1 MNRRLLVA
9 CLVLLAAAATGCS
22 SWPVIARARSAL
34 GLGGGGPAF
43 TEEDLRSDL
52 ALYAARFRATVVAA
66 ADQISQESTDV
77 EIRRRALLWKIRM
90 VPLADQAAFITDPE
104 FSYLAIFTVATAQHE
119 YLVHGVGQDLFGPQQ
134 PVAVAASEE
143 LLEAAARIGTRFLP
157 EAQRLRLE
165 EQVRRVAQ
173 EHPIR
178 GVFVPETVQGVVSA
192 IEPGGSFDWVINFP
206 LAPFRALQGV
216 DSGAQ
221 AIRDF
226 NVTAQRFGQV
236 VADMPQSMRWHAELL
251 AFELEQRPTVSS
263 ARASLEELA
272 ASSTTFSRSIE
283 ALPQS
288 LREQASALIQQVES
302 SQGELRKTLA
312 EARGLIGDASGSGAT
327 LQPLADSLE
336 RTAAQVQQAGVAW
349 AAVVEELRNASP
361 APSGGEMR
369 PFDVLEYE
377 RTAVQITS
385 AAEELRGLLA
395 DLHGLDPVLDRVE
408 GGGRALVNLAAWRLF
423 ELLLVFFTLLFL
435 YRRVEARL
443 VARRDSGAE
452 SR

>member
-1 MNRRLLVA
+1 
-9 CLVLLAAAATGCS
+9 
-22 SWPVIARARSAL
+22 
-34 GLGGGGPAF
+34 
-43 TEEDLRSDL
+43 
-52 ALYAARFRATVVAA
+52 
-66 ADQISQESTDV
+66 
-77 EIRRRALLWKIRM
+77 
-90 VPLADQAAFITDPE
+90 
-104 FSYLAIFTVATAQHE
+104 
-119 YLVHGVGQDLFGPQQ
+119 
-134 PVAVAASEE
+134 
-143 LLEAAARIGTRFLP
+143 
-157 EAQRLRLE
+157 
-165 EQVRRVAQ
+165 
-173 EHPIR
+173 
-178 GVFVPETVQGVVSA
+178 
-192 IEPGGSFDWVINFP
+192 
-206 LAPFRALQGV
+206 V

-226 NVTAQRFGQV
+226 NVTAQRFGQIV
-236 VADMPQSMRWHAELL
+236 GDMPGRMRWEAELL

-272 ASSTTFSRSIE
+272 ASSATFSRAIE

-336 RTAAQVQQAGVAW
+336 RTAAQVQQAGLAW
-349 AAVVEELRNASP
+349 TALVEELRKTSAS
-361 APSGGEMR
+361 ASGRETR

-377 RTAVQITS
+377 RTAAQITS
-385 AAEELRGLLA
+385 AAGELRGLVA

-408 GGGRALVNLAAWRLF
+408 GGGRVLVNLAAWRLF
-423 ELLLVFFTLLFL
+423 ELLLVFFALLFL
-435 YRRVEARL
+435 YRRVEALL